1 MAATLREYIS
11 VKPPSGNSAQV
22 KAMRPL
28 LVSQNRLGG
37 AVTYFGQQIKDLS
50 EIMSVHADVSSALV
64 TEEKTLLDEEH
75 EHRKELIKPLTPISP
90 LVDQGR
96 KNDKAAE
103 DAQEDDD
110 EDEDSKDVGEQIA
123 EKEEKKL
130 TWWQRLL
137 KGFAPIVNFIS
148 NAFTAFV
155 AYKAFDWLSDP
166 NNQKNAKT
174 VLKGL
179 GAIVGAAAKIAGFGV
194 FQVMEGVTKVFGTNP
209 DSKGIGKVFDKLFG
223 VLQIFGGLGSLWAAS
238 RLLMPWKLVGDYKK
252 MKKLGDTLGKIKKF
266 FQRKP
271 NVPKVT
277 QGKGGK
283 VKGKPK
289 AKITGSKVGIVDR
302 AKQFGKKKLSQVKNL
317 KNNVVTKVKGIP
329 KTISKIKGNV
339 TNMGKNI
346 GNFGKNVFAKGK
358 NFLGKAKSFGMD
370 AIAKGKNIYKGA
382 SEWASKNVG
391 RMKNLAKKA
400 GQGVFDWGKKQGAKI
415 AKLKD
420 MVKNPQQMFKPV
432 MERIKSTIKPII
444 EKNPNIKKVLNLKN
458 AKTGLKNAKNFA
470 LKNVKIAMKSKE
482 MANLA
487 KFLKEAK
494 GRVKIGGID
503 KVVAAVLGLIDY
515 GMGESP
521 INAIVSATS
530 GLLGYAAGTAIGAPF
545 GGFPG
550 IITGAAGGM
559 AGEWV
564 GSQLLRGMGKMPVF
578 KKYTEIEDPLA
589 NALGLSPR
597 PILRDP
603 DVEKKK
609 KKREA
614 FLANPHVQEMMARK
628 DKKFDDPLGLDKKSI
643 YLTHL
648 KPEAPGPYSTNE
660 LKIMAAN
667 GDEAAIEY
675 INMKNKIADST
686 PGHVEYTKTSTL
698 TNNKGEKIVSTESYD
713 SREMAA
719 GGLVTPNQDTSKK
732 IKGKPTVWNN
742 LYTEM
747 VNNIKNKESTKVQP
761 MTSMVKPMVDPKVT
775 PKQLATSPTSAINN
789 KVSTLTNSSEEK
801 VQRSKEST
809 TNTRIM
815 VMRQQIIRSVQAPPP
830 KVINASKSP
839 SPLIT

>member
-1 MAATLREYIS
+1 
-11 VKPPSGNSAQV
+11 
-22 KAMRPL
+22 
-28 LVSQNRLGG
+28 
-37 AVTYFGQQIKDLS
+37 
-50 EIMSVHADVSSALV
+50 MSVHADVSSALV

-103 DAQEDDD
+103 DAQEDDE
-110 EDEDSKDVGEQIA
+110 EDEDSKDVGEKIA

-166 NNQKNAKT
+166 NNQKNAQT

-238 RLLMPWKLVGDYKK
+238 RLLMPWKLIGDYKK

-271 NVPKVT
+271 KVPKVT
-277 QGKGGK
+277 TGKGGK

-370 AIAKGKNIYKGA
+370 AIEKGKNIYKGA

-400 GQGVFDWGKKQGAKI
+400 GKGVFDFGKNLGSKI
-415 AKLKD
+415 KGLKD

-432 MERIKSTIKPII
+432 MERIKGAIKPII
-444 EKNPNIKKVLNLKN
+444 EKNPNIKKVLSLKN
-458 AKTGLKNAKNFA
+458 AKTGLKNAKDFA
-470 LKNVKIAMKSKE
+470 IKNVKVAMKSKE
-482 MANLA
+482 MANLS

-503 KVVAAVLGLIDY
+503 KVIAAVMGLIDY

-530 GLLGYAAGTAIGAPF
+530 GLLGYAAGFAIGSPF

-550 IITGAAGGM
+550 FVTGAAGGM
-559 AGEWV
+559 AGEFI
-564 GSQLLRGMGKMPVF
+564 GGQLLRGLAKFPVF

-603 DVEKKK
+603 DVERKKENDEK
-609 KKREA
+609 INKLLEENDPEFVLPSDEKTISLLD
-614 FLANPHVQEMMARK
+614 FGGV
-628 DKKFDDPLGLDKKSI
+628 DDQK
-643 YLTHL
+643 
-648 KPEAPGPYSTNE
+648 YSLNQLYVME
-660 LKIMAAN
+660 NN
-667 GDEAAIEY
+667 GDEAAIKYLEARR
-675 INMKNKIADST
+675 NMHKVMNERMGSKDKGHYKVKIS
-686 PGHVEYTKTSTL
+686 KTYKDKDGKVIHKETQSEGYS
-698 TNNKGEKIVSTESYD
+698 K
-713 SREMAA
+713 
-719 GGLVTPNQDTSKK
+719 GGLVSPNQDTSKK

-747 VNNIKNKESTKVQP
+747 TNNIKNKQSTKTQP
-761 MTSMVKPMVDPKVT
+761 MTSMVKPMVDPKVK

-801 VQRSKEST
+801 VQRSKQST
-809 TNTRIM
+809 TTTRLM
-815 VMRQQIIRSVQAPPP
+815 VMRQHIIRSVQAPAP
-830 KVINASKSP
+830 KVIDVTKSP

>member
-103 DAQEDDD
+103 DAQEDDE
-110 EDEDSKDVGEQIA
+110 EDEDSKDVGEKIA

-166 NNQKNAKT
+166 NNQKNAQT

-238 RLLMPWKLVGDYKK
+238 RLLMPWKLIGDYKK

-271 NVPKVT
+271 KVPKVT
-277 QGKGGK
+277 TGKGGK

-370 AIAKGKNIYKGA
+370 AIEKGKNIYKGA

-400 GQGVFDWGKKQGAKI
+400 GKGVFDFGKNLGSKI
-415 AKLKD
+415 KGLKD

-432 MERIKSTIKPII
+432 MERIKGAIKPII
-444 EKNPNIKKVLNLKN
+444 EKNPNIKKVLSLKN

-470 LKNVKIAMKSKE
+470 LKNVKLAMKSKE
-482 MANLA
+482 MANLS

-503 KVVAAVLGLIDY
+503 KVIAAVMGLIDY

-530 GLLGYAAGTAIGAPF
+530 GLLGYAAGFAIGSPF

-550 IITGAAGGM
+550 FITGAAGGM
-559 AGEWV
+559 AGEFI
-564 GSQLLRGMGKMPVF
+564 GSQLLRGLGKMPGF
-578 KKYTEIEDPLA
+578 KKLTEIEDPLA
-589 NALGLSPR
+589 NALGLTPR

-603 DVEKKK
+603 EVEKRKEN
-609 KKREA
+609 REEYERYKEESG
-614 FLANPHVQEMMARK
+614 FNDRVNDIKTNP
-628 DKKFDDPLGLDKKSI
+628 LDKKVYS
-643 YLTHL
+643 LGGDDTEKLSLREVNTLAEGGDERAKKLLVAL
-648 KPEAPGPYSTNE
+648 KNMSDSQGPGSVTWSKKTTMTNE
-660 LKIMAAN
+660 
-667 GDEAAIEY
+667 
-675 INMKNKIADST
+675 
-686 PGHVEYTKTSTL
+686 
-698 TNNKGEKIVSTESYD
+698 KGETITSSDSYD
-713 SREMAA
+713 SRAE
-719 GGLVTPNQDTSKK
+719 GGLVSPEQDTSSQ

-747 VNNIKNKESTKVQP
+747 TNNIKNKEEKAQP
-761 MTSMVKPMVDPKVT
+761 MTSMVQPIIDPRVT
-775 PKQLATSPTSAINN
+775 PKQLTTSPSSSINN
-789 KVSTLTNSSEEK
+789 KVSTLTDTSKAK
-801 VQRSKEST
+801 VQRSKQST
-809 TNTRIM
+809 TNTRLM
-815 VMRQQIIRSVQAPPP
+815 VMRQQIIRSVPTPTP
-830 KVINASKSP
+830 EVIDLTKSP
-839 SPLIT
+839 SPLLT

>member
-103 DAQEDDD
+103 DAQEDDE
-110 EDEDSKDVGEQIA
+110 EDEDSKDVGEKIA

-166 NNQKNAKT
+166 NNQKNAQT

-238 RLLMPWKLVGDYKK
+238 RLLMPWKLIGDYKK

-277 QGKGGK
+277 TGKGGK

-370 AIAKGKNIYKGA
+370 AIEKGKNIYKGA

-400 GQGVFDWGKKQGAKI
+400 GKGVFDFGKNLGSKI
-415 AKLKD
+415 KGLKD

-432 MERIKSTIKPII
+432 MERIKGAIKPII
-444 EKNPNIKKVLNLKN
+444 EKNPNIKKVLSLKN

-470 LKNVKIAMKSKE
+470 LKNVKLAMKSKE
-482 MANLA
+482 MANLS

-503 KVVAAVLGLIDY
+503 KVIAAVMGLIDY

-530 GLLGYAAGTAIGAPF
+530 GLLGYAAGFAIGSPF

-550 IITGAAGGM
+550 FVTGAAGGM
-559 AGEWV
+559 AGEFI
-564 GSQLLRGMGKMPVF
+564 GGQLLRGLAKFPVF

-603 DVEKKK
+603 DVERKKENDEK
-609 KKREA
+609 INKLLEENDPEFVLPSDEKTISLLD
-614 FLANPHVQEMMARK
+614 FGGV
-628 DKKFDDPLGLDKKSI
+628 DDQK
-643 YLTHL
+643 
-648 KPEAPGPYSTNE
+648 YSLNQLYVME
-660 LKIMAAN
+660 NN
-667 GDEAAIEY
+667 GDEAAIKYLEARR
-675 INMKNKIADST
+675 NMHKVMNERMGSKDKGHYKVKIS
-686 PGHVEYTKTSTL
+686 KTYKDKDGKVIHKETQSEGYS
-698 TNNKGEKIVSTESYD
+698 K
-713 SREMAA
+713 
-719 GGLVTPNQDTSKK
+719 GGLVSPNQDTSKK

-747 VNNIKNKESTKVQP
+747 TNNIKNKQSTKTQP
-761 MTSMVKPMVDPKVT
+761 MTSMVKPMVDPKVK

-801 VQRSKEST
+801 VQRSKQST
-809 TNTRIM
+809 TTTRLM
-815 VMRQQIIRSVQAPPP
+815 VMRQHIIRSVQAPAP
-830 KVINASKSP
+830 KVIDVTKSP

>member
-103 DAQEDDD
+103 DAQEDDE
-110 EDEDSKDVGEQIA
+110 EDEDSKDVGEKIA

-166 NNQKNAKT
+166 NNQKNAQT

-238 RLLMPWKLVGDYKK
+238 RLLMPWKLIGDYKK

-271 NVPKVT
+271 KVPKVT
-277 QGKGGK
+277 TGKGGK

-370 AIAKGKNIYKGA
+370 AIEKGKNIYKGA

-400 GQGVFDWGKKQGAKI
+400 GKGVFDFGKNLGSKI
-415 AKLKD
+415 KGLKD

-432 MERIKSTIKPII
+432 MERIKGAIKPII
-444 EKNPNIKKVLNLKN
+444 EKNPNIKKVLSLKN

-470 LKNVKIAMKSKE
+470 LKNVKLAMKSKE
-482 MANLA
+482 MANLS

-503 KVVAAVLGLIDY
+503 KVIAAVMGLIDY

-530 GLLGYAAGTAIGAPF
+530 GLLGYAAGFAIGSPF

-550 IITGAAGGM
+550 FVTGAAGGM
-559 AGEWV
+559 AGEFI
-564 GSQLLRGMGKMPVF
+564 GGQLLRGLAKFPVF

-603 DVEKKK
+603 DVERKKENDEK
-609 KKREA
+609 INKLLEENDPEFVLPSDEKTISLLD
-614 FLANPHVQEMMARK
+614 FGGV
-628 DKKFDDPLGLDKKSI
+628 DDQK
-643 YLTHL
+643 
-648 KPEAPGPYSTNE
+648 YSLNQLYVME
-660 LKIMAAN
+660 NN
-667 GDEAAIEY
+667 GDEAAIKYLEARR
-675 INMKNKIADST
+675 NMHKVMNERMGSKDKGHYKVKIS
-686 PGHVEYTKTSTL
+686 KTYKDKDGKVIHKETQSEGYS
-698 TNNKGEKIVSTESYD
+698 K
-713 SREMAA
+713 
-719 GGLVTPNQDTSKK
+719 GGLVSPNQDTSKK

-747 VNNIKNKESTKVQP
+747 TNNIKNKQSTKTQP
-761 MTSMVKPMVDPKVT
+761 MTSMVKPMVDPKVK

-801 VQRSKEST
+801 VQRSKQST
-809 TNTRIM
+809 TTTRLM
-815 VMRQQIIRSVQAPPP
+815 VMRQHIIRSVQAPAP
-830 KVINASKSP
+830 KVIDVTKSP
-839 SPLIT
+839 SPLLT

>member
-11 VKPPSGNSAQV
+11 VKPPSGNSPQV

-37 AVTYFGQQIKDLS
+37 AVTYFGKQIKDLS
-50 EIMSVHADVSSALV
+50 EIMSVHADISSALV
-64 TEEKTLLDEEH
+64 TEEDTLLEDEH
-75 EHRKELIKPLTPISP
+75 EHRKNLIKPLTPISP
-90 LVDQGR
+90 LVEQGR
-96 KNDKAAE
+96 KNDEEAE
-103 DAQEDDD
+103 DAHEDDEEDDD
-110 EDEDSKDVGEQIA
+110 AEDVGEKIA

-130 TWWQRLL
+130 TRWQRLL

-166 NNQKNAKT
+166 NNQKNAKI

-179 GAIVGAAAKIAGFGV
+179 GAIVGAAAKIASFGV

-252 MKKLGDTLGKIKKF
+252 MKKLGDTLNKIKKF

-271 NVPKVT
+271 KVPKVT
-277 QGKGGK
+277 TGKGGK

-317 KNNVVTKVKGIP
+317 KNTVVSKVKGIP
-329 KTISKIKGNV
+329 KTISKITGNMK
-339 TNMGKNI
+339 NMGKNI
-346 GNFGKNVFAKGK
+346 GNFGKNVFTRGRDLIGKGK
-358 NFLGKAKSFGMD
+358 NFVKSAVD
-370 AIAKGKNIYKGA
+370 KGKDIYKGA
-382 SEWASKNVG
+382 TEWAAKNAK
-391 RMKNLAKKA
+391 RAKNLATKVK
-400 GQGVFDWGKKQGAKI
+400 GGVFDWGKKIGAKMNQ
-415 AKLKD
+415 LKE
-420 MVKNPQQMFKPV
+420 MVKNPKAMFKPV

-470 LKNVKIAMKSKE
+470 LKNVKLAMKSKE

-521 INAIVSATS
+521 INALVSATS

-559 AGEWV
+559 AGEFI
-564 GSQLLRGMGKMPVF
+564 GGQLLRGLAKFPVF

-589 NALGLSPR
+589 NALGLKPR

-603 DVEKKK
+603 DVERE
-609 KKREA
+609 KKRKEDYEN
-614 FLANPHVQEMMARK
+614 NPHVQEMRAREAEK
-628 DKKFDDPLGLDKKSI
+628 EVSIRDQKVISLPSDPDKL
-643 YLTHL
+643 
-648 KPEAPGPYSTNE
+648 YSFRE
-660 LKIMAAN
+660 IEIMAAN
-667 GDEAAIEY
+667 GNEEAIQFAKDQ
-675 INMKNKIADST
+675 NKNADAT
-686 PGHVEYTKTSTL
+686 PGYVTESRKTTLINPDGSTITSTQ
-698 TNNKGEKIVSTESYD
+698 SYD
-713 SREMAA
+713 SRGLAA

-761 MTSMVKPMVDPKVT
+761 MTSMVKPMEDPKVT
-775 PKQLATSPTSAINN
+775 PKQVQSSPTSAINN
-789 KVSTLTNSSEEK
+789 KVDTLTGSSEAK
-801 VQRSKEST
+801 VQRSKQST
-809 TNTRIM
+809 TTTRIM
-815 VMRQQIIRSVQAPPP
+815 VMRQNITRSVQAPAP
-830 KVINASKSP
+830 KVIDITKSP
-839 SPLIT
+839 SPLLT

>member
-1 MAATLREYIS
+1 
-11 VKPPSGNSAQV
+11 
-22 KAMRPL
+22 
-28 LVSQNRLGG
+28 
-37 AVTYFGQQIKDLS
+37 
-50 EIMSVHADVSSALV
+50 MSVHADVSSALV
-64 TEEKTLLDEEH
+64 TEEKTLLDDEH

-103 DAQEDDD
+103 DAQEDDE
-110 EDEDSKDVGEQIA
+110 EDEDSKDVGEKIA

-166 NNQKNAKT
+166 NNQKNAQT

-238 RLLMPWKLVGDYKK
+238 RILMPWKLVGDYKK

-346 GNFGKNVFAKGK
+346 GNFGKNVFTKGK

>member
-1 MAATLREYIS
+1 
-11 VKPPSGNSAQV
+11 
-22 KAMRPL
+22 
-28 LVSQNRLGG
+28 
-37 AVTYFGQQIKDLS
+37 
-50 EIMSVHADVSSALV
+50 MSVHADISSALV
-64 TEEKTLLDEEH
+64 TEEDTLLEDEH
-75 EHRKELIKPLTPISP
+75 EHRKNLIKPLTPISP
-90 LVDQGR
+90 LVEQGR
-96 KNDKAAE
+96 KQDEKAE
-103 DAQEDDD
+103 DAQEDDE
-110 EDEDSKDVGEQIA
+110 EDDDAEDVGEKIA

-166 NNQKNAKT
+166 NNQKNAKI

-179 GAIVGAAAKIAGFGV
+179 GAIVGAAAKIASFGV

-252 MKKLGDTLGKIKKF
+252 MKKLGDTLNKIKKF

-271 NVPKVT
+271 KVPKVT
-277 QGKGGK
+277 TGKGGK

-317 KNNVVTKVKGIP
+317 KNTVVSKVKGIP
-329 KTISKIKGNV
+329 KTISKITGNMK
-339 TNMGKNI
+339 NMGKSI
-346 GNFGKNVFAKGK
+346 GNFGKNVFTRGRDLIGKGK
-358 NFLGKAKSFGMD
+358 NFVKSAVD
-370 AIAKGKNIYKGA
+370 KGKDIYKGA
-382 SEWASKNVG
+382 TEWAAKNAK
-391 RMKNLAKKA
+391 RAKNLATKVK
-400 GQGVFDWGKKQGAKI
+400 GGVFDWGKKIGAKMNQ
-415 AKLKD
+415 LKE
-420 MVKNPQQMFKPV
+420 MVKNPKAMFKPV

-470 LKNVKIAMKSKE
+470 LKNVKLAMKSKE

-521 INAIVSATS
+521 INALVSATS

-559 AGEWV
+559 AGEFI
-564 GSQLLRGMGKMPVF
+564 GGQLLRGLAKFPVF

-589 NALGLSPR
+589 NALGLKPR

-603 DVEKKK
+603 DVERE
-609 KKREA
+609 KKRKEDYEN
-614 FLANPHVQEMMARK
+614 NPYVQDKRAREESMEV
-628 DKKFDDPLGLDKKSI
+628 SI
-643 YLTHL
+643 RDQKVVSL
-648 KPEAPGPYSTNE
+648 PNDEGGPYSFNE
-660 LKIMAAN
+660 IEIMAAN
-667 GDEAAIEY
+667 GHEGAIAFV
-675 INMKNKIADST
+675 KAQNKQADAT
-686 PGHVEYTKTSTL
+686 PGYVTESRKTTLINPDGSTI
-698 TNNKGEKIVSTESYD
+698 TTTQSYD

-761 MTSMVKPMVDPKVT
+761 MTSMVKPMEDPKVT
-775 PKQLATSPTSAINN
+775 PKQVQSSPTSAINN
-789 KVSTLTNSSEEK
+789 KVDTLTGSSEAK
-801 VQRSKEST
+801 VQRSKQST
-809 TNTRIM
+809 TTTRIM
-815 VMRQQIIRSVQAPPP
+815 VMRQNITRSVQAPAP
-830 KVINASKSP
+830 KVIDVTKSP
-839 SPLIT
+839 SPLLT

>member
-50 EIMSVHADVSSALV
+50 EIMSVHADISSALV
-64 TEEKTLLDEEH
+64 TEEDTLLEDEH
-75 EHRKELIKPLTPISP
+75 EHRKNLIKPLTPISP
-90 LVDQGR
+90 LVEQGR
-96 KNDKAAE
+96 KNDAEAE
-103 DAQEDDD
+103 DAQEDDE
-110 EDEDSKDVGEQIA
+110 EDDDAEDVGEKIA

-166 NNQKNAKT
+166 NNQKNAKI

-179 GAIVGAAAKIAGFGV
+179 GAIVGAAAKIASFGV

-252 MKKLGDTLGKIKKF
+252 MKKLGDTLNKIKKF

-271 NVPKVT
+271 KVPKVT
-277 QGKGGK
+277 TGKGGK

-317 KNNVVTKVKGIP
+317 KNTVVSKVKGIP
-329 KTISKIKGNV
+329 KTISKITGNMK
-339 TNMGKNI
+339 NMGKNI
-346 GNFGKNVFAKGK
+346 GNFGKNVFTRGRDLIGKGK
-358 NFLGKAKSFGMD
+358 NFVKSAVD
-370 AIAKGKNIYKGA
+370 KGKDIYKGA
-382 SEWASKNVG
+382 TEWAAKNAK
-391 RMKNLAKKA
+391 RAKNLATKVK
-400 GQGVFDWGKKQGAKI
+400 GGVFDWGKKIGSKMNQ
-415 AKLKD
+415 LKE
-420 MVKNPQQMFKPV
+420 MVKNPKAMFKPV

-470 LKNVKIAMKSKE
+470 LKNVKLAMKSKE

-521 INAIVSATS
+521 INALVSATS

-559 AGEWV
+559 AGEFI
-564 GSQLLRGMGKMPVF
+564 GGQLLRGLAKFPVF

-589 NALGLSPR
+589 NALGLKPR

-603 DVEKKK
+603 DVERD
-609 KKREA
+609 KKRKEA
-614 FLANPHVQEMMARK
+614 YENNPKVKEKRERDEKRK
-628 DKKFDDPLGLDKKSI
+628 ESFRDQKVISLPNDEG
-643 YLTHL
+643 
-648 KPEAPGPYSTNE
+648 GPYSFNE
-660 LKIMAAN
+660 IEIMAAN
-667 GDEAAIEY
+667 GHAGAIAFA
-675 INMKNKIADST
+675 KAQNKQADAT
-686 PGHVEYTKTSTL
+686 PGYVTESRKTTLINPDGSTI
-698 TNNKGEKIVSTESYD
+698 TTTQSYD

-747 VNNIKNKESTKVQP
+747 TNNIKNKESTKVQP
-761 MTSMVKPMVDPKVT
+761 MTSMVKPKVDPKVT
-775 PKQLATSPTSAINN
+775 PKQVQSSPTSAINN
-789 KVSTLTNSSEEK
+789 KVNTLTSSSEEK
-801 VQRSKEST
+801 VQRSKQST
-809 TNTRIM
+809 KQQMIM

-830 KVINASKSP
+830 KVISGSKSP
-839 SPLIT
+839 SPLLT

>member
-11 VKPPSGNSAQV
+11 VKPPSGNSPQV

-37 AVTYFGQQIKDLS
+37 AVTYFGKQIKDLS
-50 EIMSVHADVSSALV
+50 EIMSVHADISSALV
-64 TEEKTLLDEEH
+64 TEEDTLLEDEH
-75 EHRKELIKPLTPISP
+75 EHRKNLIKPLTPISP
-90 LVDQGR
+90 LVEQGR
-96 KNDKAAE
+96 KNDEEAE
-103 DAQEDDD
+103 DAQEDDE
-110 EDEDSKDVGEQIA
+110 EDDDAEDVGEKIA

-166 NNQKNAKT
+166 NNQKNAKI

-179 GAIVGAAAKIAGFGV
+179 GAIVGAAAKIASFGV

-252 MKKLGDTLGKIKKF
+252 MKKLGDTLNKIKKF

-271 NVPKVT
+271 KVPKVT
-277 QGKGGK
+277 TGKGGK

-317 KNNVVTKVKGIP
+317 KNTVVSKVKGIP
-329 KTISKIKGNV
+329 KTISKITGNMK
-339 TNMGKNI
+339 NMGKNI
-346 GNFGKNVFAKGK
+346 GNFGKNVFTRGRDLIGKGK
-358 NFLGKAKSFGMD
+358 NFVKSAVD
-370 AIAKGKNIYKGA
+370 KGKDIYKGA
-382 SEWASKNVG
+382 TEWAAKNAK
-391 RMKNLAKKA
+391 RAKNLATKVK
-400 GQGVFDWGKKQGAKI
+400 GGVFDWGKKIGSKMNQ
-415 AKLKD
+415 LKE
-420 MVKNPQQMFKPV
+420 MVKNPKAMFKPV

-470 LKNVKIAMKSKE
+470 LKNVKLAMKSKE

-521 INAIVSATS
+521 INALVSATS

-559 AGEWV
+559 AGEFI
-564 GSQLLRGMGKMPVF
+564 GGQLLRGLAKFPVF

-589 NALGLSPR
+589 NALGLKPR

-603 DVEKKK
+603 DVERE
-609 KKREA
+609 KKRKEDYEN
-614 FLANPHVQEMMARK
+614 NPHVQEMRAREAEK
-628 DKKFDDPLGLDKKSI
+628 EVSIRDQKVISLPSDPDKL
-643 YLTHL
+643 
-648 KPEAPGPYSTNE
+648 YSFRE
-660 LKIMAAN
+660 IEIMAAN
-667 GDEAAIEY
+667 GNEEAIQFAKDQ
-675 INMKNKIADST
+675 NKNADAT
-686 PGHVEYTKTSTL
+686 PGYVTESRKTTLINPDGSTITSTQ
-698 TNNKGEKIVSTESYD
+698 SYD
-713 SREMAA
+713 SRGLAA

-747 VNNIKNKESTKVQP
+747 TNNIKNKESTKVQP
-761 MTSMVKPMVDPKVT
+761 MTSMVKPKVDPKVT
-775 PKQLATSPTSAINN
+775 PKQVQSSPTSAINN
-789 KVSTLTNSSEEK
+789 KVDTLTGSSEAK
-801 VQRSKEST
+801 VQRSKQST
-809 TNTRIM
+809 TTTRIM
-815 VMRQQIIRSVQAPPP
+815 VMRQNITRSVQAPAP
-830 KVINASKSP
+830 KVIDITKSP
-839 SPLIT
+839 SPLLT

>member
-1 MAATLREYIS
+1 
-11 VKPPSGNSAQV
+11 
-22 KAMRPL
+22 
-28 LVSQNRLGG
+28 
-37 AVTYFGQQIKDLS
+37 
-50 EIMSVHADVSSALV
+50 MSVHADISSALV
-64 TEEKTLLDEEH
+64 TEEDTLLEDEH
-75 EHRKELIKPLTPISP
+75 EHRKNLIKPLTPISP
-90 LVDQGR
+90 LVEQGR
-96 KNDKAAE
+96 KNDEEAE
-103 DAQEDDD
+103 DAQEDDE
-110 EDEDSKDVGEQIA
+110 EDDDAEDVGEKIA

-166 NNQKNAKT
+166 NNQKNAKI

-179 GAIVGAAAKIAGFGV
+179 GAIVGAAAKIASFGV

-252 MKKLGDTLGKIKKF
+252 MKKLGDTLNKIKKF

-271 NVPKVT
+271 KVPKVT
-277 QGKGGK
+277 TGKGGK

-317 KNNVVTKVKGIP
+317 KNTVVSKVKGIP
-329 KTISKIKGNV
+329 KTISKITGNMK
-339 TNMGKNI
+339 NMGKNI
-346 GNFGKNVFAKGK
+346 GNFGKNVFTRGRDLIGKGK
-358 NFLGKAKSFGMD
+358 NFVKSAVD
-370 AIAKGKNIYKGA
+370 KGKDIYKGA
-382 SEWASKNVG
+382 TEWAAKNAK
-391 RMKNLAKKA
+391 RAKNLATKVK
-400 GQGVFDWGKKQGAKI
+400 GGVFDWGKKIGSKMNQ
-415 AKLKD
+415 LKE
-420 MVKNPQQMFKPV
+420 MVKNPKAMFKPV

-470 LKNVKIAMKSKE
+470 LKNVKLAMKSKE

-521 INAIVSATS
+521 INALVSATS

-559 AGEWV
+559 AGEFI
-564 GSQLLRGMGKMPVF
+564 GGQLLRGLAKFPVF

-589 NALGLSPR
+589 NALGLKPR

-603 DVEKKK
+603 DVERE
-609 KKREA
+609 KKRKEDYEN
-614 FLANPHVQEMMARK
+614 NPHVQEMRAREAEK
-628 DKKFDDPLGLDKKSI
+628 EVSIRDQKVISLPSDPDKL
-643 YLTHL
+643 
-648 KPEAPGPYSTNE
+648 YSFRE
-660 LKIMAAN
+660 IEIMAAN
-667 GDEAAIEY
+667 GNEEAIQFAKDQ
-675 INMKNKIADST
+675 NKNADAT
-686 PGHVEYTKTSTL
+686 PGYVTESRKTTLINPDGSTITSTQ
-698 TNNKGEKIVSTESYD
+698 SYD
-713 SREMAA
+713 SRGLAA

-761 MTSMVKPMVDPKVT
+761 MTSMVKPKVDPKVT
-775 PKQLATSPTSAINN
+775 PKQVQSSPTSAINN
-789 KVSTLTNSSEEK
+789 KVDTLTGSSEAK
-801 VQRSKEST
+801 VQRSKQST
-809 TNTRIM
+809 TTTRIM
-815 VMRQQIIRSVQAPPP
+815 VMRQNITRSVQAPAP
-830 KVINASKSP
+830 KVIDVTKSP
-839 SPLIT
+839 SPLLT

>member
-37 AVTYFGQQIKDLS
+37 AVTYFGKQIKDLS
-50 EIMSVHADVSSALV
+50 EIMSVHADISSALV
-64 TEEKTLLDEEH
+64 TEEDTLLEDEH
-75 EHRKELIKPLTPISP
+75 EHRKNLIKPLTPISP
-90 LVDQGR
+90 LVEQGR
-96 KNDKAAE
+96 KNDEEAE
-103 DAQEDDD
+103 DAQEDDE
-110 EDEDSKDVGEQIA
+110 EDDDAEDVGEKIA

-166 NNQKNAKT
+166 NNQKNAKI

-179 GAIVGAAAKIAGFGV
+179 GAIVGAAAKIASFGV

-252 MKKLGDTLGKIKKF
+252 MKKLGDTLNKIKKF

-271 NVPKVT
+271 KVPKVT
-277 QGKGGK
+277 TGKGGK

-317 KNNVVTKVKGIP
+317 KNTVVSKVKGIP
-329 KTISKIKGNV
+329 KTISKITGNMK
-339 TNMGKNI
+339 NMGKNI
-346 GNFGKNVFAKGK
+346 GNFGKNVFTRGRDLIGKGK
-358 NFLGKAKSFGMD
+358 NFVKSAVD
-370 AIAKGKNIYKGA
+370 KGKDIYKGA
-382 SEWASKNVG
+382 TEWAAKNAK
-391 RMKNLAKKA
+391 RAKNLATKVK
-400 GQGVFDWGKKQGAKI
+400 GGVFDWGKKIGAKMNQ
-415 AKLKD
+415 LKE
-420 MVKNPQQMFKPV
+420 MVKNPKAMFKPV

-470 LKNVKIAMKSKE
+470 LKNVKLAMKSKE

-521 INAIVSATS
+521 INALVSATS

-559 AGEWV
+559 AGEFI
-564 GSQLLRGMGKMPVF
+564 GGQLLRGLAKFPVF

-589 NALGLSPR
+589 NALGLKPR

-603 DVEKKK
+603 DVERE
-609 KKREA
+609 KKRKED
-614 FLANPHVQEMMARK
+614 FENNPHVQEMRAREAEK
-628 DKKFDDPLGLDKKSI
+628 EVSIRDQKVISLPSDPDKL
-643 YLTHL
+643 
-648 KPEAPGPYSTNE
+648 YSFRE
-660 LKIMAAN
+660 IEIMAAN
-667 GDEAAIEY
+667 GNEEAIQFAKDQ
-675 INMKNKIADST
+675 NKNADAT
-686 PGHVEYTKTSTL
+686 PGYVTESRKTTLINPDGSTITSTQ
-698 TNNKGEKIVSTESYD
+698 SYD
-713 SREMAA
+713 SRGLAA
-719 GGLVTPNQDTSKK
+719 GGLVTPNQDTSQK

-747 VNNIKNKESTKVQP
+747 TNNIKNKESTKVQP
-761 MTSMVKPMVDPKVT
+761 MTSMVKPKVDPKVT
-775 PKQLATSPTSAINN
+775 PKQVQSSPTSAINN
-789 KVSTLTNSSEEK
+789 KVDTLTGSSEAK
-801 VQRSKEST
+801 VQRSKQST
-809 TNTRIM
+809 TTTRIM
-815 VMRQQIIRSVQAPPP
+815 VMRQNITRSVQAPAP
-830 KVINASKSP
+830 KVIDVTKSP
-839 SPLIT
+839 SPLLT

>member
-103 DAQEDDD
+103 DAQEDDE
-110 EDEDSKDVGEQIA
+110 EDEDSKDVGEKIA

-166 NNQKNAKT
+166 NNQKNAQT

-238 RLLMPWKLVGDYKK
+238 RLLMPWKLIGDYKK

-271 NVPKVT
+271 KVPKVT
-277 QGKGGK
+277 TGKGGK

-370 AIAKGKNIYKGA
+370 AIEKGKNIYKGA

-400 GQGVFDWGKKQGAKI
+400 GKGVFDFGKNLGSKI
-415 AKLKD
+415 KGLKD
-420 MVKNPQQMFKPV
+420 MVKNPQHMFKPV
-432 MERIKSTIKPII
+432 MERIKGAIKPII
-444 EKNPNIKKVLNLKN
+444 EKNPNIKKVLSLKN
-458 AKTGLKNAKNFA
+458 AKTGLKNAKDFA
-470 LKNVKIAMKSKE
+470 IKNVKVAMKSKE
-482 MANLA
+482 MANLS

-503 KVVAAVLGLIDY
+503 KVIAAVMGLIDY

-530 GLLGYAAGTAIGAPF
+530 GLLGYAAGFAIGSPF

-550 IITGAAGGM
+550 FVTGAAGGM
-559 AGEWV
+559 AGEFI
-564 GSQLLRGMGKMPVF
+564 GGQLLRGLAKFPVF

-603 DVEKKK
+603 DVERKKENDEK
-609 KKREA
+609 INKLLEENDPEFVLPSDEKTISLLD
-614 FLANPHVQEMMARK
+614 FGGV
-628 DKKFDDPLGLDKKSI
+628 DDQK
-643 YLTHL
+643 
-648 KPEAPGPYSTNE
+648 YSLNQLYVME
-660 LKIMAAN
+660 NN
-667 GDEAAIEY
+667 GDEAAIKYLEARR
-675 INMKNKIADST
+675 NMHKVMNERMGSKDKGHYKVKIS
-686 PGHVEYTKTSTL
+686 KTYKDKDGKVIHKETQSEGYS
-698 TNNKGEKIVSTESYD
+698 K
-713 SREMAA
+713 
-719 GGLVTPNQDTSKK
+719 GGLVSPNQDTSKK

-747 VNNIKNKESTKVQP
+747 TNNIKNKQSTKTQP
-761 MTSMVKPMVDPKVT
+761 MTSMVKPMVDPKVK

-801 VQRSKEST
+801 VQRSKQST
-809 TNTRIM
+809 TTTRLM
-815 VMRQQIIRSVQAPPP
+815 VMRQHIIRSVQAPAP
-830 KVINASKSP
+830 KVIDVTKSP

>member
-1 MAATLREYIS
+1 
-11 VKPPSGNSAQV
+11 
-22 KAMRPL
+22 
-28 LVSQNRLGG
+28 
-37 AVTYFGQQIKDLS
+37 
-50 EIMSVHADVSSALV
+50 MSVHADISSALV
-64 TEEKTLLDEEH
+64 TEEDTLLEDEH
-75 EHRKELIKPLTPISP
+75 EHRKNLIKPLTPISP
-90 LVDQGR
+90 LVEQGR
-96 KNDKAAE
+96 KNDEEAE
-103 DAQEDDD
+103 DAQEDDE
-110 EDEDSKDVGEQIA
+110 EDDDAEDVGEKIA

-166 NNQKNAKT
+166 NNQKNAKI

-179 GAIVGAAAKIAGFGV
+179 GAIVGAAAKIASFGV

-252 MKKLGDTLGKIKKF
+252 MKKLGDTLNKIKKF

-271 NVPKVT
+271 KVPKVT
-277 QGKGGK
+277 TGKGGK

-317 KNNVVTKVKGIP
+317 KNTVVSKVKGIP
-329 KTISKIKGNV
+329 KTISKITGNMK
-339 TNMGKNI
+339 NMGKNI
-346 GNFGKNVFAKGK
+346 GNFGKNVFTRGRDLIGKGK
-358 NFLGKAKSFGMD
+358 NFVKSAVD
-370 AIAKGKNIYKGA
+370 KGKDIYKGA
-382 SEWASKNVG
+382 TEWAAKNAK
-391 RMKNLAKKA
+391 RAKNLATKVK
-400 GQGVFDWGKKQGAKI
+400 GGVFDWGKKIGSKMNQ
-415 AKLKD
+415 LKE
-420 MVKNPQQMFKPV
+420 MVKNPKAMFKPV

-470 LKNVKIAMKSKE
+470 LKNVKLAMKSKE

-521 INAIVSATS
+521 INALVSATS

-559 AGEWV
+559 AGEFI
-564 GSQLLRGMGKMPVF
+564 GGQLLRGLAKFPVF

-589 NALGLSPR
+589 NALGLKPR

-603 DVEKKK
+603 DVERE
-609 KKREA
+609 KKRKEDYEN
-614 FLANPHVQEMMARK
+614 NPHVQEMRAREAEK
-628 DKKFDDPLGLDKKSI
+628 EVSIRDQKVISLPSDPDKL
-643 YLTHL
+643 
-648 KPEAPGPYSTNE
+648 YSFRE
-660 LKIMAAN
+660 IEIMAAN
-667 GDEAAIEY
+667 GNEEAIQFAKDQ
-675 INMKNKIADST
+675 NKNADAT
-686 PGHVEYTKTSTL
+686 PGYVTESRKTTLINPDGSTITSTQ
-698 TNNKGEKIVSTESYD
+698 SYD
-713 SREMAA
+713 SRGLAA

-761 MTSMVKPMVDPKVT
+761 MTSMVKPKVDPKVT
-775 PKQLATSPTSAINN
+775 PKQVQSSPTSAINN
-789 KVSTLTNSSEEK
+789 KVDTLTGSSEAK
-801 VQRSKEST
+801 VQRSKQST
-809 TNTRIM
+809 TTTRIM
-815 VMRQQIIRSVQAPPP
+815 VMRQNITRSVQAPAP
-830 KVINASKSP
+830 KVIDITKSP
-839 SPLIT
+839 SPLLT

>member
-11 VKPPSGNSAQV
+11 VKPPSGNSPQV

-37 AVTYFGQQIKDLS
+37 AVTYFGKQIKDLS
-50 EIMSVHADVSSALV
+50 EIMSVHADISSALV
-64 TEEKTLLDEEH
+64 TEEDTLLEDEH
-75 EHRKELIKPLTPISP
+75 EHRKNLIKPLTPISP
-90 LVDQGR
+90 LVEQGR
-96 KNDKAAE
+96 KNDEEAE
-103 DAQEDDD
+103 DAQEDDE
-110 EDEDSKDVGEQIA
+110 EDDDAEDVGEKIA

-166 NNQKNAKT
+166 NNQKNAKI

-179 GAIVGAAAKIAGFGV
+179 GAIVGAAAKIASFGV

-252 MKKLGDTLGKIKKF
+252 MKKLGDTLNKIKKF

-271 NVPKVT
+271 KVPKVT
-277 QGKGGK
+277 TGKGGK

-317 KNNVVTKVKGIP
+317 KNTVVSKVKGIP
-329 KTISKIKGNV
+329 KTISKITGNMK
-339 TNMGKNI
+339 NMGKNI
-346 GNFGKNVFAKGK
+346 GNFGKNVFTRGRDLIGKGK
-358 NFLGKAKSFGMD
+358 NFVKSAVD
-370 AIAKGKNIYKGA
+370 KGKDIYKGA
-382 SEWASKNVG
+382 TEWAAKNAK
-391 RMKNLAKKA
+391 RAKNLATKVK
-400 GQGVFDWGKKQGAKI
+400 GGVFDWGKKIGAKMNQ
-415 AKLKD
+415 LKE
-420 MVKNPQQMFKPV
+420 MVKNPKAMFKPV

-470 LKNVKIAMKSKE
+470 LKNVKLAMKSKE

-521 INAIVSATS
+521 INALVSATS

-559 AGEWV
+559 AGEFI
-564 GSQLLRGMGKMPVF
+564 GGQLLRGLAKFPVF

-589 NALGLSPR
+589 NALGLKPR

-603 DVEKKK
+603 DVERE
-609 KKREA
+609 KKRKEDYEN
-614 FLANPHVQEMMARK
+614 NPHVQEMRAREAEK
-628 DKKFDDPLGLDKKSI
+628 EVSIRDQKVISLPSDPDKL
-643 YLTHL
+643 
-648 KPEAPGPYSTNE
+648 YSFRE
-660 LKIMAAN
+660 IEIMAAN
-667 GDEAAIEY
+667 GNEEAIQFAKDQ
-675 INMKNKIADST
+675 NKNADAT
-686 PGHVEYTKTSTL
+686 PGYVTESRKTTLINPDGSTITSTQ
-698 TNNKGEKIVSTESYD
+698 SYD
-713 SREMAA
+713 SRGLAA

-747 VNNIKNKESTKVQP
+747 TNNIKNKESTKVQP
-761 MTSMVKPMVDPKVT
+761 MTSMVKPKVDPKVT
-775 PKQLATSPTSAINN
+775 PKQVQSSPTSAINN
-789 KVSTLTNSSEEK
+789 KVDTLTGSSEAK
-801 VQRSKEST
+801 VQRSKQST
-809 TNTRIM
+809 TTTRIM
-815 VMRQQIIRSVQAPPP
+815 VMRQNITRSVQAPAP
-830 KVINASKSP
+830 KVIDITKSP
-839 SPLIT
+839 SPLLT

>member
-1 MAATLREYIS
+1 
-11 VKPPSGNSAQV
+11 
-22 KAMRPL
+22 
-28 LVSQNRLGG
+28 
-37 AVTYFGQQIKDLS
+37 
-50 EIMSVHADVSSALV
+50 MSVHADISSALV
-64 TEEKTLLDEEH
+64 TEEDTLLEDEH
-75 EHRKELIKPLTPISP
+75 EHRKNLIKPLTPISP
-90 LVDQGR
+90 LVEQGR
-96 KNDKAAE
+96 KNDEEAE
-103 DAQEDDD
+103 DAQEDDE
-110 EDEDSKDVGEQIA
+110 EDDDAEDVGEKIA

-166 NNQKNAKT
+166 NNQKNAKI

-179 GAIVGAAAKIAGFGV
+179 GAIVGAAAKIASFGV
-194 FQVMEGVTKVFGTNP
+194 FQVMEGVTKVFVTNP

-252 MKKLGDTLGKIKKF
+252 MKKLGDTLNKIKKF

-271 NVPKVT
+271 KVPKVT
-277 QGKGGK
+277 TGKGGK

-317 KNNVVTKVKGIP
+317 KNTVVSKVKGIP
-329 KTISKIKGNV
+329 KTISKITGNMK
-339 TNMGKNI
+339 NMGKNI
-346 GNFGKNVFAKGK
+346 GNFGKNVFTRGRDLIGKGK
-358 NFLGKAKSFGMD
+358 NFVKSAVD
-370 AIAKGKNIYKGA
+370 KGKDIYKGA
-382 SEWASKNVG
+382 TEWAAKNAK
-391 RMKNLAKKA
+391 RAKNLATKVK
-400 GQGVFDWGKKQGAKI
+400 GGVFDWGKKIGAKMNQ
-415 AKLKD
+415 LKE
-420 MVKNPQQMFKPV
+420 MVKNPKAMFKPV

-470 LKNVKIAMKSKE
+470 LKNVKLAMKSKE

-521 INAIVSATS
+521 INALVSATS

-559 AGEWV
+559 AGEFI
-564 GSQLLRGMGKMPVF
+564 GGQLLRGLAKFPVF

-589 NALGLSPR
+589 NALGLKPR

-603 DVEKKK
+603 DVERE
-609 KKREA
+609 KKRKEDYEN
-614 FLANPHVQEMMARK
+614 NPHVQEMRAREAEK
-628 DKKFDDPLGLDKKSI
+628 EVSIRDQKVISLPSDPDKL
-643 YLTHL
+643 
-648 KPEAPGPYSTNE
+648 YSFRE
-660 LKIMAAN
+660 IEIMAAN
-667 GDEAAIEY
+667 GNEEAIQFAKDQ
-675 INMKNKIADST
+675 NKNADAT
-686 PGHVEYTKTSTL
+686 PGYVTESRKTTLINPDGSTITSTQ
-698 TNNKGEKIVSTESYD
+698 SYD
-713 SREMAA
+713 SRGLAA

-761 MTSMVKPMVDPKVT
+761 MTSMVKPMEDPKVT
-775 PKQLATSPTSAINN
+775 PKQVQSSPTSAINN
-789 KVSTLTNSSEEK
+789 KVDTLTGSSEAK
-801 VQRSKEST
+801 VQRSKQST
-809 TNTRIM
+809 TTTRIM
-815 VMRQQIIRSVQAPPP
+815 VMRQNITRSVQAPAP
-830 KVINASKSP
+830 KVIDITKSP
-839 SPLIT
+839 SPLLT

>member
-103 DAQEDDD
+103 DAQEDDE
-110 EDEDSKDVGEQIA
+110 EDEDSKDVGEKIA

-166 NNQKNAKT
+166 NNQKNAQT

-238 RLLMPWKLVGDYKK
+238 RLLMPWKLIGDYKK

-271 NVPKVT
+271 KVPKVT
-277 QGKGGK
+277 TGKGGK

-370 AIAKGKNIYKGA
+370 AIEKGKNIYKGA

-400 GQGVFDWGKKQGAKI
+400 GKGVFDFGKNLGSKI
-415 AKLKD
+415 KGLKD

-432 MERIKSTIKPII
+432 MERIKGAIKPII
-444 EKNPNIKKVLNLKN
+444 EKNPNIKKVLSLKN
-458 AKTGLKNAKNFA
+458 AKTGLKNAKDFA
-470 LKNVKIAMKSKE
+470 IKNVKVAMKSKE
-482 MANLA
+482 MANLS

-503 KVVAAVLGLIDY
+503 KVIAAVMGLIDY

-530 GLLGYAAGTAIGAPF
+530 GLLGYAAGFAIGSPF

-550 IITGAAGGM
+550 FVTGAAGGM
-559 AGEWV
+559 AGEFI
-564 GSQLLRGMGKMPVF
+564 GGQLLRGLAKFPVF

-603 DVEKKK
+603 DVERKKENDEK
-609 KKREA
+609 INKLLEENDPEFVLPSDEKTISLLD
-614 FLANPHVQEMMARK
+614 FGGV
-628 DKKFDDPLGLDKKSI
+628 DDQK
-643 YLTHL
+643 
-648 KPEAPGPYSTNE
+648 YSLNQLYVME
-660 LKIMAAN
+660 NN
-667 GDEAAIEY
+667 GDEAAIKYLEARR
-675 INMKNKIADST
+675 NMHKVMNERMGSKDKGHYKVKIS
-686 PGHVEYTKTSTL
+686 KTYKDKDGKVIHKETQSEGYS
-698 TNNKGEKIVSTESYD
+698 K
-713 SREMAA
+713 
-719 GGLVTPNQDTSKK
+719 GGLVSPNQDTSKK

-747 VNNIKNKESTKVQP
+747 TNNIKNKEEKAQP
-761 MTSMVKPMVDPKVT
+761 MTSMVQPIIDPRVT
-775 PKQLATSPTSAINN
+775 PKQLTTSPSSSINN
-789 KVSTLTNSSEEK
+789 KVSTLTDTSKAK
-801 VQRSKEST
+801 VQRSKQST
-809 TNTRIM
+809 TNTRLM
-815 VMRQQIIRSVQAPPP
+815 VMRQQIIRSVPTPTP
-830 KVINASKSP
+830 EVIDLTKSP
-839 SPLIT
+839 SPLLT

>member
-64 TEEKTLLDEEH
+64 TEEKTLLDDEH

-90 LVDQGR
+90 LVEQGR

-103 DAQEDDD
+103 DAQEDDE
-110 EDEDSKDVGEQIA
+110 EDEDSKDVGEKIA

-137 KGFAPIVNFIS
+137 KGFAPIVNFIA

-166 NNQKNAKT
+166 NNQKNAQT

-238 RLLMPWKLVGDYKK
+238 RLLMPWKLIGDYKK

-271 NVPKVT
+271 KVPKVT
-277 QGKGGK
+277 TGKGGK

-317 KNNVVTKVKGIP
+317 KNTVVTKVKGIP
-329 KTISKIKGNV
+329 KTISKIQGNV

-382 SEWASKNVG
+382 SEWASKNIG

-400 GQGVFDWGKKQGAKI
+400 GKGVFDWGKKQGAKI

-470 LKNVKIAMKSKE
+470 LKNVKLAMKSKE
-482 MANLA
+482 MANLS

-503 KVVAAVLGLIDY
+503 KVIAAVLGLIDY

-589 NALGLSPR
+589 NALGLKPR

-603 DVEKKK
+603 DVEKRKK
-609 KKREA
+609 NKEA
-614 FLANPHVQEMMARK
+614 YEQYKEESGFNERVNDLKTNP
-628 DKKFDDPLGLDKKSI
+628 LDKKVHSLSEGSPSLSLREI
-643 YLTHL
+643 NTMAQGGDEEAKNYLKML
-648 KPEAPGPYSTNE
+648 KKMSDSQGPGSVTWSKTTTMTNE
-660 LKIMAAN
+660 K
-667 GDEAAIEY
+667 GD
-675 INMKNKIADST
+675 
-686 PGHVEYTKTSTL
+686 
-698 TNNKGEKIVSTESYD
+698 KIVSKDSYD
-713 SREMAA
+713 SRAG

-761 MTSMVKPMVDPKVT
+761 MTSMVKPKVDPKVK
-775 PKQLATSPTSAINN
+775 PKQVQSSPTSSINN
-789 KVSTLTNSSEEK
+789 KVDTLTGSSEAK
-801 VQRSKEST
+801 VQRGKEST
-809 TNTRIM
+809 TTTRLM
-815 VMRQQIIRSVQAPPP
+815 VMRQHIIRSVQAPAP
-830 KVINASKSP
+830 KVIDVTKSP

>member
-11 VKPPSGNSAQV
+11 VKPPSGNSPQV

-37 AVTYFGQQIKDLS
+37 AVTYFGKQIKDLS
-50 EIMSVHADVSSALV
+50 EIMSVHADISSALV
-64 TEEKTLLDEEH
+64 TEEDTLLEDEH
-75 EHRKELIKPLTPISP
+75 EHRKNLIKPLTPISP
-90 LVDQGR
+90 LVEQGR
-96 KNDKAAE
+96 KNDEEAE
-103 DAQEDDD
+103 DAQEDDE
-110 EDEDSKDVGEQIA
+110 EDDDAEDVGEKIA

-166 NNQKNAKT
+166 NNQKNAKI

-179 GAIVGAAAKIAGFGV
+179 GAIVGAAAKIASFGV

-252 MKKLGDTLGKIKKF
+252 MKKLGDTLNKIKKF

-277 QGKGGK
+277 TGKGGK

-317 KNNVVTKVKGIP
+317 KNTVVSKVKGIP
-329 KTISKIKGNV
+329 KTISKITGNMK
-339 TNMGKNI
+339 NMGKNI
-346 GNFGKNVFAKGK
+346 GNFGKNVFTRGRDLIGKGK
-358 NFLGKAKSFGMD
+358 NFVKSAVD
-370 AIAKGKNIYKGA
+370 KGKDIYKGA
-382 SEWASKNVG
+382 TEWAAKNAK
-391 RMKNLAKKA
+391 RAKNLATKVK
-400 GQGVFDWGKKQGAKI
+400 GGVFDWGKKIGSKMNQ
-415 AKLKD
+415 LKE
-420 MVKNPQQMFKPV
+420 MVKNPKAMFKPV

-470 LKNVKIAMKSKE
+470 LKNVKLAMKSKE

-521 INAIVSATS
+521 INALVSATS

-559 AGEWV
+559 AGEFI
-564 GSQLLRGMGKMPVF
+564 GGQLLRGLAKFPVF

-589 NALGLSPR
+589 NALGLKPR

-603 DVEKKK
+603 DVERE
-609 KKREA
+609 KKRKEDYEN
-614 FLANPHVQEMMARK
+614 NPYVQDKRARDAEREVSFRDQK
-628 DKKFDDPLGLDKKSI
+628 VVSLPNDEG
-643 YLTHL
+643 
-648 KPEAPGPYSTNE
+648 GPYSLNE
-660 LKIMAAN
+660 IEIMAAN
-667 GDEAAIEY
+667 GHAGAIAFAKD
-675 INMKNKIADST
+675 KNKQADATPVYVTESRKTTLINPDGST
-686 PGHVEYTKTSTL
+686 ITTTQ
-698 TNNKGEKIVSTESYD
+698 SYD

-761 MTSMVKPMVDPKVT
+761 MTSMVKPMEDPKVT
-775 PKQLATSPTSAINN
+775 PKQVQSSPTSAINK
-789 KVSTLTNSSEEK
+789 KVDTLTGSSEAK
-801 VQRSKEST
+801 VQRSKQST
-809 TNTRIM
+809 TTTRIM
-815 VMRQQIIRSVQAPPP
+815 VMRQNITRSVQAPAP
-830 KVINASKSP
+830 KVIDVTKSP
-839 SPLIT
+839 SPLLT

>member
-1 MAATLREYIS
+1 VAATLREYIS
-11 VKPPSGNSAQV
+11 VKPPSGNSPQV

-37 AVTYFGQQIKDLS
+37 AVTYFGKQIKDLS
-50 EIMSVHADVSSALV
+50 EIMSVHADISSALV
-64 TEEKTLLDEEH
+64 TEEDTLLEDEH
-75 EHRKELIKPLTPISP
+75 EHRKNLIKPLTPISP
-90 LVDQGR
+90 LVEQGR
-96 KNDKAAE
+96 KNDEEAE
-103 DAQEDDD
+103 DAQEDDE
-110 EDEDSKDVGEQIA
+110 EDDDAEDVGEKIA

-166 NNQKNAKT
+166 NNQKNAKI

-179 GAIVGAAAKIAGFGV
+179 GAIVGAAAKIASFGV

-252 MKKLGDTLGKIKKF
+252 MKKLGDTLNKIKKF

-271 NVPKVT
+271 KVPKVT
-277 QGKGGK
+277 TGKGGK

-317 KNNVVTKVKGIP
+317 KNTVVSKVKGIP
-329 KTISKIKGNV
+329 KTISKITGNMK
-339 TNMGKNI
+339 NMGKNI
-346 GNFGKNVFAKGK
+346 GNFGKNVFTRGRDLIGKGK
-358 NFLGKAKSFGMD
+358 NFVKSAVD
-370 AIAKGKNIYKGA
+370 KGKDIYKGA
-382 SEWASKNVG
+382 TEWAAKNAK
-391 RMKNLAKKA
+391 RAKNLATKVK
-400 GQGVFDWGKKQGAKI
+400 GGVFDWGKKIGAKMNQ
-415 AKLKD
+415 LKE
-420 MVKNPQQMFKPV
+420 MVKNPKAMFKPV

-470 LKNVKIAMKSKE
+470 LKNVKLAMKSKE

-521 INAIVSATS
+521 INALVSATS

-559 AGEWV
+559 AGEFI
-564 GSQLLRGMGKMPVF
+564 GGQLLRGLAKFPVF

-589 NALGLSPR
+589 NALGLKPR

-603 DVEKKK
+603 DVERE
-609 KKREA
+609 KKRKEDYEN
-614 FLANPHVQEMMARK
+614 NPHVQEMRARDAEREVSFRDQK
-628 DKKFDDPLGLDKKSI
+628 VISLPNDEG
-643 YLTHL
+643 
-648 KPEAPGPYSTNE
+648 GPYSFRE
-660 LKIMAAN
+660 IEIMAAN
-667 GDEAAIEY
+667 GNEEAIQFAKDQ
-675 INMKNKIADST
+675 NKNADAT
-686 PGHVEYTKTSTL
+686 PGYVTESRKTTLINPDGSTITSTQ
-698 TNNKGEKIVSTESYD
+698 SYD
-713 SREMAA
+713 SRGLAA

-761 MTSMVKPMVDPKVT
+761 MTSMVKPMEDPKVT
-775 PKQLATSPTSAINN
+775 PKQVQSSPTSAINN
-789 KVSTLTNSSEEK
+789 KVDTLTGSSEAK
-801 VQRSKEST
+801 VQRSKQST
-809 TNTRIM
+809 TTTRIM
-815 VMRQQIIRSVQAPPP
+815 VMRQNITRSVQAPAP
-830 KVINASKSP
+830 KVIDVTKSP
-839 SPLIT
+839 SPLLT

>member
-1 MAATLREYIS
+1 
-11 VKPPSGNSAQV
+11 
-22 KAMRPL
+22 
-28 LVSQNRLGG
+28 
-37 AVTYFGQQIKDLS
+37 
-50 EIMSVHADVSSALV
+50 MSVHADISSALV
-64 TEEKTLLDEEH
+64 TEEDTLLEDEH
-75 EHRKELIKPLTPISP
+75 EHRKNLIKPLTPISP
-90 LVDQGR
+90 LVEQGR
-96 KNDKAAE
+96 KNDEEAE
-103 DAQEDDD
+103 DAQEDDE
-110 EDEDSKDVGEQIA
+110 EDDDAEDVGEKIA

-166 NNQKNAKT
+166 NNQKNAKI

-179 GAIVGAAAKIAGFGV
+179 GAIVGAAAKIASFGV

-252 MKKLGDTLGKIKKF
+252 MKKLGDTLNKIKKF

-271 NVPKVT
+271 KVPKVT
-277 QGKGGK
+277 TGKGGK

-317 KNNVVTKVKGIP
+317 KNTVVSKVKGIP
-329 KTISKIKGNV
+329 KTISKITGNMK
-339 TNMGKNI
+339 NMGKNI
-346 GNFGKNVFAKGK
+346 GNFGKNVFTRGRDLIGKGK
-358 NFLGKAKSFGMD
+358 NFVKSAVD
-370 AIAKGKNIYKGA
+370 KGKDIYKGA
-382 SEWASKNVG
+382 TEWAAKNAK
-391 RMKNLAKKA
+391 RAKNLATKVK
-400 GQGVFDWGKKQGAKI
+400 GGVFDWGKKIGSKMNQ
-415 AKLKD
+415 LKE
-420 MVKNPQQMFKPV
+420 MVKNPKAMFKPV

-470 LKNVKIAMKSKE
+470 LKNVKLAMKSKE

-503 KVVAAVLGLIDY
+503 KVIAAVMGLISY

-521 INAIVSATS
+521 INALVSATS

-559 AGEWV
+559 AGEFI
-564 GSQLLRGMGKMPVF
+564 GGQLLRGLAKFPVF

-589 NALGLSPR
+589 NALGLKPR

-603 DVEKKK
+603 DVERE
-609 KKREA
+609 KKRKEDYEN
-614 FLANPHVQEMMARK
+614 NPHVQEMRAREAEK
-628 DKKFDDPLGLDKKSI
+628 EVSIRDQKVISLPSDPDKL
-643 YLTHL
+643 
-648 KPEAPGPYSTNE
+648 YSFRE
-660 LKIMAAN
+660 IEIMAAN
-667 GDEAAIEY
+667 GNEEAIQFAKDQ
-675 INMKNKIADST
+675 NKNADAT
-686 PGHVEYTKTSTL
+686 PGYVTESRKTTLINPDGSTITSTQ
-698 TNNKGEKIVSTESYD
+698 SYD

-719 GGLVTPNQDTSKK
+719 GGLVTPNQDTSQK

-747 VNNIKNKESTKVQP
+747 TNNIKNKESTKVQP
-761 MTSMVKPMVDPKVT
+761 MTSMVKPKVDPKVT
-775 PKQLATSPTSAINN
+775 PKQVQSSPTSAINN
-789 KVSTLTNSSEEK
+789 KVDTLTGSSEAK
-801 VQRSKEST
+801 VQRSKQST
-809 TNTRIM
+809 TTTRIM
-815 VMRQQIIRSVQAPPP
+815 VMRQNITRSVQAPAP
-830 KVINASKSP
+830 KVIDITKSP
-839 SPLIT
+839 SPLLT

>member
-1 MAATLREYIS
+1 
-11 VKPPSGNSAQV
+11 
-22 KAMRPL
+22 
-28 LVSQNRLGG
+28 
-37 AVTYFGQQIKDLS
+37 
-50 EIMSVHADVSSALV
+50 MSVHADISSALV
-64 TEEKTLLDEEH
+64 TEEDTLLEDEH
-75 EHRKELIKPLTPISP
+75 EHRKNLIKPLTPISP
-90 LVDQGR
+90 LVEQGR
-96 KNDKAAE
+96 KNDEEAE
-103 DAQEDDD
+103 DAQEDDE
-110 EDEDSKDVGEQIA
+110 EDDDAEDVGEKIA

-166 NNQKNAKT
+166 NNQKNAKI

-179 GAIVGAAAKIAGFGV
+179 GAIVGAAAKIASFGV

-252 MKKLGDTLGKIKKF
+252 MKKLGDTLNKIKKF

-271 NVPKVT
+271 KVPKVT
-277 QGKGGK
+277 TGKGGK

-317 KNNVVTKVKGIP
+317 KNTVVSKVKGIP
-329 KTISKIKGNV
+329 KTISKITGNMK
-339 TNMGKNI
+339 NMGKNI
-346 GNFGKNVFAKGK
+346 GNFGKNVFTRGRDLIGKGK
-358 NFLGKAKSFGMD
+358 NFVKSAVD
-370 AIAKGKNIYKGA
+370 KGKDIYKGA
-382 SEWASKNVG
+382 TEWAAKNAK
-391 RMKNLAKKA
+391 RAKNLATKVK
-400 GQGVFDWGKKQGAKI
+400 GGVFDWGKKIGAKMNQ
-415 AKLKD
+415 LKE
-420 MVKNPQQMFKPV
+420 MVKNPKAMFKPV

-470 LKNVKIAMKSKE
+470 LKNVKLAMKSKE

-521 INAIVSATS
+521 INALVSATS

-559 AGEWV
+559 AGEFI
-564 GSQLLRGMGKMPVF
+564 GGQLLRGLAKFPVF

-589 NALGLSPR
+589 NALGLKPR

-603 DVEKKK
+603 DVERE
-609 KKREA
+609 KKRKED
-614 FLANPHVQEMMARK
+614 FENNPHVQEMRARDAEREVSFRDQK
-628 DKKFDDPLGLDKKSI
+628 VISLPNDEG
-643 YLTHL
+643 
-648 KPEAPGPYSTNE
+648 GPYSFRE
-660 LKIMAAN
+660 IEIMAAN
-667 GDEAAIEY
+667 GHEGAIQFAKDQ
-675 INMKNKIADST
+675 NKNADAT
-686 PGHVEYTKTSTL
+686 PGYVTESRKTTLINPDGSTITSTQ
-698 TNNKGEKIVSTESYD
+698 SYD
-713 SREMAA
+713 SRGLAA
-719 GGLVTPNQDTSKK
+719 GGLVTPNQDTSQK

-747 VNNIKNKESTKVQP
+747 TNNIKNKESTKVQP
-761 MTSMVKPMVDPKVT
+761 MTSMVKPKVDPKVT
-775 PKQLATSPTSAINN
+775 PKQVQSSPTSAINN
-789 KVSTLTNSSEEK
+789 KVDTLTGSSEAK
-801 VQRSKEST
+801 VQRSKQST
-809 TNTRIM
+809 TTTRIM
-815 VMRQQIIRSVQAPPP
+815 VMRQNITRSVQAPAP
-830 KVINASKSP
+830 KVIDVTKSP
-839 SPLIT
+839 SPLLT

>member
-1 MAATLREYIS
+1 
-11 VKPPSGNSAQV
+11 
-22 KAMRPL
+22 
-28 LVSQNRLGG
+28 
-37 AVTYFGQQIKDLS
+37 
-50 EIMSVHADVSSALV
+50 MSVHADISSALV
-64 TEEKTLLDEEH
+64 TEEDTLLEDEH
-75 EHRKELIKPLTPISP
+75 EHRKNLIKPLTPISP
-90 LVDQGR
+90 LVEQGR
-96 KNDKAAE
+96 KNDEEAE
-103 DAQEDDD
+103 DAQEDDE
-110 EDEDSKDVGEQIA
+110 EDDDAEDVGEKIA

-166 NNQKNAKT
+166 NNQKNAKI

-179 GAIVGAAAKIAGFGV
+179 GAIVGAAAKIASFGV

-252 MKKLGDTLGKIKKF
+252 MKKLGDTLNKIKKF

-271 NVPKVT
+271 KVPKVT
-277 QGKGGK
+277 TGKGGK

-317 KNNVVTKVKGIP
+317 KNTVVSKVKGIP
-329 KTISKIKGNV
+329 KTISKITGNMK
-339 TNMGKNI
+339 NMGKNI
-346 GNFGKNVFAKGK
+346 GNFGKNVFTRGRDLIGKGK
-358 NFLGKAKSFGMD
+358 NFVKSAVD
-370 AIAKGKNIYKGA
+370 KGKDIYKGA
-382 SEWASKNVG
+382 TEWAAKNAK
-391 RMKNLAKKA
+391 RAKNLATKVK
-400 GQGVFDWGKKQGAKI
+400 GGVFDWGKKIGSKMNQ
-415 AKLKD
+415 LKE
-420 MVKNPQQMFKPV
+420 MVKNPKAMFKPV

-470 LKNVKIAMKSKE
+470 LKNVKLAMKSKE

-521 INAIVSATS
+521 INALVSATS

-559 AGEWV
+559 AGEFI
-564 GSQLLRGMGKMPVF
+564 GGQLLRGLAKFPVF

-589 NALGLSPR
+589 NALGLKPR

-603 DVEKKK
+603 DVERE
-609 KKREA
+609 KKRKEDYEN
-614 FLANPHVQEMMARK
+614 NPHVQEMRAREAEK
-628 DKKFDDPLGLDKKSI
+628 EVSIRDQKVISLPSDPDKL
-643 YLTHL
+643 
-648 KPEAPGPYSTNE
+648 YSFRE
-660 LKIMAAN
+660 IEIMAAN
-667 GDEAAIEY
+667 GNEEAIQFAKDQ
-675 INMKNKIADST
+675 NKNADAT
-686 PGHVEYTKTSTL
+686 PGYVTESRKTTLINPDGSTITSTQ
-698 TNNKGEKIVSTESYD
+698 SYD
-713 SREMAA
+713 SRGLAA

-747 VNNIKNKESTKVQP
+747 TNNIKNKESTKVQP
-761 MTSMVKPMVDPKVT
+761 MTSMVKPKVDPKVT
-775 PKQLATSPTSAINN
+775 PKQVQSSPTSAINN
-789 KVSTLTNSSEEK
+789 KVDTLTGSSEAK
-801 VQRSKEST
+801 VQRSKQST
-809 TNTRIM
+809 TTTRIM
-815 VMRQQIIRSVQAPPP
+815 VMRQNITRSVQAPAP
-830 KVINASKSP
+830 KVIDITKSP
-839 SPLIT
+839 SPLLT

>member
-11 VKPPSGNSAQV
+11 VKPPSGNSPQV

-37 AVTYFGQQIKDLS
+37 AVTYFGKQIKDLS
-50 EIMSVHADVSSALV
+50 EIMSVHADISSALV
-64 TEEKTLLDEEH
+64 TEEDTLLEDEH
-75 EHRKELIKPLTPISP
+75 EHRKNLIKPLTPISP
-90 LVDQGR
+90 LVEQGR
-96 KNDKAAE
+96 KNDEEAE
-103 DAQEDDD
+103 DAQEDDE
-110 EDEDSKDVGEQIA
+110 EDDDAEDVGEKIA

-166 NNQKNAKT
+166 NNQKNAKI

-179 GAIVGAAAKIAGFGV
+179 GAIVGAAAKIASFGV

-252 MKKLGDTLGKIKKF
+252 MKKLGDTLNKIKKF

-271 NVPKVT
+271 KVPKVT
-277 QGKGGK
+277 TGKGGK

-317 KNNVVTKVKGIP
+317 KNTVVSKVKGIP
-329 KTISKIKGNV
+329 KTISKITGNMK
-339 TNMGKNI
+339 NMGKNI
-346 GNFGKNVFAKGK
+346 GNFGKNVFTRGRDLIGKGK
-358 NFLGKAKSFGMD
+358 NFVKSAVD
-370 AIAKGKNIYKGA
+370 KGKDIYKGA
-382 SEWASKNVG
+382 TEWAAKNAK
-391 RMKNLAKKA
+391 RAKNLATKVK
-400 GQGVFDWGKKQGAKI
+400 GGVFDWGKKIGAKMNQ
-415 AKLKD
+415 LKE
-420 MVKNPQQMFKPV
+420 MVKNPKAMFKPV
-432 MERIKSTIKPII
+432 MDRIKNTIKPII
-444 EKNPNIKKVLNLKN
+444 EKNPNIKKVLSLKN
-458 AKTGLKNAKNFA
+458 AKTGLKNAKDFA
-470 LKNVKIAMKSKE
+470 IKNVKIAMKSKE
-482 MANLA
+482 MANLS

-503 KVVAAVLGLIDY
+503 KVIAAVMGLIDY
-515 GMGESP
+515 GLGESP

-530 GLLGYAAGTAIGAPF
+530 GLLGYAAGFAIGSPF

-550 IITGAAGGM
+550 FITGAAGGM
-559 AGEWV
+559 AGEFI
-564 GSQLLRGMGKMPVF
+564 GAQLLRGLGKMPGF
-578 KKYTEIEDPLA
+578 KKLTEIDDPLA
-589 NALGLSPR
+589 KSLGLSPR

-609 KKREA
+609 ENDEK
-614 FLANPHVQEMMARK
+614 M
-628 DKKFDDPLGLDKKSI
+628 KKFIEETDAEFGFNDDIRINPQDRKNISLLDWGGVDDQK
-643 YLTHL
+643 
-648 KPEAPGPYSTNE
+648 YSLNE
-660 LKIMAAN
+660 LYVMEKN
-667 GDEAAIEY
+667 GNEAAIKY
-675 INMKNKIADST
+675 LDARRNMQKMLNPNNEGHST
-686 PGHVEYTKTSTL
+686 WQSKTTL
-698 TNNKGEKIVSTESYD
+698 TDSEGTITVTDSDGFAKGGIV
-713 SREMAA
+713 
-719 GGLVTPNQDTSKK
+719 PNQDISKK

-747 VNNIKNKESTKVQP
+747 TNNIKASKAQP
-761 MTSMVKPMVDPKVT
+761 MTSMVKPMEDPKVK
-775 PKQLATSPTSAINN
+775 PKPIGTSPTSAINN
-789 KVSTLTNSSEEK
+789 KVNTLTSSSEEK
-801 VQRSKEST
+801 VQRSKQST
-809 TNTRIM
+809 KQQMIM

-830 KVINASKSP
+830 KVISGSKSP
-839 SPLIT
+839 SPLLT

>member
-1 MAATLREYIS
+1 
-11 VKPPSGNSAQV
+11 
-22 KAMRPL
+22 
-28 LVSQNRLGG
+28 
-37 AVTYFGQQIKDLS
+37 
-50 EIMSVHADVSSALV
+50 MSVHADVSSALV
-64 TEEKTLLDEEH
+64 TEEKTLLDDEH

-103 DAQEDDD
+103 DAQEDDE
-110 EDEDSKDVGEQIA
+110 EDEDSKDVGEKIA

-166 NNQKNAKT
+166 NNQKNAQT

-238 RLLMPWKLVGDYKK
+238 RLLMPWKLIGDYKK

-271 NVPKVT
+271 KVPKVT
-277 QGKGGK
+277 TGKGGK

-317 KNNVVTKVKGIP
+317 KNTVVTKVKGIP

>member
-1 MAATLREYIS
+1 
-11 VKPPSGNSAQV
+11 
-22 KAMRPL
+22 
-28 LVSQNRLGG
+28 
-37 AVTYFGQQIKDLS
+37 
-50 EIMSVHADVSSALV
+50 MSVHADISSALV
-64 TEEKTLLDEEH
+64 TEEDTLLEDEH
-75 EHRKELIKPLTPISP
+75 EHRKNLIKPLTPISP
-90 LVDQGR
+90 LVEQGR
-96 KNDKAAE
+96 KNDEEAE
-103 DAQEDDD
+103 DAQEDDE
-110 EDEDSKDVGEQIA
+110 EDDDAEDVGEKIA

-166 NNQKNAKT
+166 NNQKNAKI

-179 GAIVGAAAKIAGFGV
+179 GAIVGAAAKIASFGV

-252 MKKLGDTLGKIKKF
+252 MKKLGDTLNKIKKF

-271 NVPKVT
+271 KVPKVT
-277 QGKGGK
+277 TGKGGK

-317 KNNVVTKVKGIP
+317 KNTVVSKVKGIP
-329 KTISKIKGNV
+329 KTISKITGNMK
-339 TNMGKNI
+339 NMGKNI
-346 GNFGKNVFAKGK
+346 GNFGKNVFTRGRDLIGKGK
-358 NFLGKAKSFGMD
+358 NFVKSAVD
-370 AIAKGKNIYKGA
+370 KGKDIYKGA
-382 SEWASKNVG
+382 TEWAAKNAK
-391 RMKNLAKKA
+391 RAKNLATKVK
-400 GQGVFDWGKKQGAKI
+400 GGVFDWGKKIGAKMNQ
-415 AKLKD
+415 LKE
-420 MVKNPQQMFKPV
+420 MVKNPKAMFKPV

-470 LKNVKIAMKSKE
+470 LKNVKLAMKSKE

-521 INAIVSATS
+521 INALVSATS

-559 AGEWV
+559 AGEFI
-564 GSQLLRGMGKMPVF
+564 GGQLLRGLAKFPVF

-589 NALGLSPR
+589 NALGLKPR

-603 DVEKKK
+603 DVERE
-609 KKREA
+609 KKRKEDYEN
-614 FLANPHVQEMMARK
+614 NPHVQEMRAREAEK
-628 DKKFDDPLGLDKKSI
+628 EVSIRDQKVISLPSDPDKL
-643 YLTHL
+643 
-648 KPEAPGPYSTNE
+648 YSFRE
-660 LKIMAAN
+660 IEIMAAN
-667 GDEAAIEY
+667 GNEEAIQFAKDQ
-675 INMKNKIADST
+675 NKNADAT
-686 PGHVEYTKTSTL
+686 PGYVTESRKTTLINPDGSTITSTQ
-698 TNNKGEKIVSTESYD
+698 SYD
-713 SREMAA
+713 SRGLAA

-761 MTSMVKPMVDPKVT
+761 MTSMVKPMEDPKVT
-775 PKQLATSPTSAINN
+775 PKQVQSSPTSAINN
-789 KVSTLTNSSEEK
+789 KVDTLTGSSEAK
-801 VQRSKEST
+801 VQRSKQST
-809 TNTRIM
+809 TTTRIM
-815 VMRQQIIRSVQAPPP
+815 VMRQNITRSVQAPAP
-830 KVINASKSP
+830 KVIDITKPP
-839 SPLIT
+839 SPLLT

>member
-103 DAQEDDD
+103 DAQEDDE
-110 EDEDSKDVGEQIA
+110 EDEDSKDVGEKIA

-166 NNQKNAKT
+166 NNQKNAQT

-238 RLLMPWKLVGDYKK
+238 RLLMPWKLIGDYKK

-271 NVPKVT
+271 KVPKVT
-277 QGKGGK
+277 TGKGGK

-370 AIAKGKNIYKGA
+370 AIEKGKNIYKGA

-400 GQGVFDWGKKQGAKI
+400 GKGVFDFGKNLGSKI
-415 AKLKD
+415 KGLKD

-432 MERIKSTIKPII
+432 MERIKGAIKPII
-444 EKNPNIKKVLNLKN
+444 EKNPNIKKVLSLKN

-470 LKNVKIAMKSKE
+470 LKNVKLAMKSKE
-482 MANLA
+482 MANLS

-503 KVVAAVLGLIDY
+503 KVIAAVMGLIDY

-530 GLLGYAAGTAIGAPF
+530 GLLGYAAGFAIGSPF

-550 IITGAAGGM
+550 FVTGAAGGM
-559 AGEWV
+559 AGEFI
-564 GSQLLRGMGKMPVF
+564 GGQLLRGLAKFPVF

-603 DVEKKK
+603 DVERKKENDEK
-609 KKREA
+609 INKLLEENDPEFVLPSDEKTISLLD
-614 FLANPHVQEMMARK
+614 FGGV
-628 DKKFDDPLGLDKKSI
+628 DDQK
-643 YLTHL
+643 
-648 KPEAPGPYSTNE
+648 YSLNQLYVME
-660 LKIMAAN
+660 NN
-667 GDEAAIEY
+667 GDEAAIKYLEARR
-675 INMKNKIADST
+675 NMHKVMNERMGSKDKGHYKVKIS
-686 PGHVEYTKTSTL
+686 KTYKDKDGKVIHKETQSEGYS
-698 TNNKGEKIVSTESYD
+698 K
-713 SREMAA
+713 
-719 GGLVTPNQDTSKK
+719 GGLVSPNQDTSKK

-747 VNNIKNKESTKVQP
+747 TNNIKNKQSTKTQP
-761 MTSMVKPMVDPKVT
+761 MTSMVKPMVDPKVK

-801 VQRSKEST
+801 VQRSKQST
-809 TNTRIM
+809 TTTRLM
-815 VMRQQIIRSVQAPPP
+815 VMRQHIIRSVQAPAP
-830 KVINASKSP
+830 KVIDVTKSP

>member
-11 VKPPSGNSAQV
+11 VKPPSGNSPQV

-37 AVTYFGQQIKDLS
+37 AVTYFGKQIKDLS
-50 EIMSVHADVSSALV
+50 EIMSVHADISSALV
-64 TEEKTLLDEEH
+64 TEEDTLLEDEH
-75 EHRKELIKPLTPISP
+75 EHRKNLIKPLTPISP
-90 LVDQGR
+90 LVEQGR
-96 KNDKAAE
+96 KNDEEAE
-103 DAQEDDD
+103 DAQEDDE
-110 EDEDSKDVGEQIA
+110 EDDDAEDVGEKIA

-166 NNQKNAKT
+166 NNQKNAKI

-179 GAIVGAAAKIAGFGV
+179 GAIVGAAAKIASFGV

-252 MKKLGDTLGKIKKF
+252 MKKLGDTLNKIKKF

-271 NVPKVT
+271 KVPKVT
-277 QGKGGK
+277 TGKGGK

-317 KNNVVTKVKGIP
+317 KNTVVSKVKGIP
-329 KTISKIKGNV
+329 KTISKITGNMK
-339 TNMGKNI
+339 NMGKNI
-346 GNFGKNVFAKGK
+346 GNFGKNVFTRGRDLIGKGK
-358 NFLGKAKSFGMD
+358 NFVKSAVD
-370 AIAKGKNIYKGA
+370 KGKDIYKGA
-382 SEWASKNVG
+382 TEWAAKNAK
-391 RMKNLAKKA
+391 RAKNLATKVK
-400 GQGVFDWGKKQGAKI
+400 GGVFDWGKKIGAKMNQ
-415 AKLKD
+415 LKE
-420 MVKNPQQMFKPV
+420 MVKNPKAMFKPV

-470 LKNVKIAMKSKE
+470 LKNVKLAMKSKE

-521 INAIVSATS
+521 INALVSATS

-559 AGEWV
+559 AGEFI
-564 GSQLLRGMGKMPVF
+564 GGQLLRGLAKFPVF

-589 NALGLSPR
+589 NALGLKPR

-603 DVEKKK
+603 DVERE
-609 KKREA
+609 KKRKEDYEN
-614 FLANPHVQEMMARK
+614 NPHVQEMRAREAEK
-628 DKKFDDPLGLDKKSI
+628 EVSIRDQKVISLPSDPDKL
-643 YLTHL
+643 
-648 KPEAPGPYSTNE
+648 YSFRE
-660 LKIMAAN
+660 IEIMAAN
-667 GDEAAIEY
+667 GNEEAIQFAKDQ
-675 INMKNKIADST
+675 NKNADAT
-686 PGHVEYTKTSTL
+686 PGYVTESRKTTLINPDGSTITSTQ
-698 TNNKGEKIVSTESYD
+698 SYD
-713 SREMAA
+713 SRGLAA

-761 MTSMVKPMVDPKVT
+761 MTSMVKPKVDPKVT
-775 PKQLATSPTSAINN
+775 PKQVQSSPTSAINN
-789 KVSTLTNSSEEK
+789 KVDTLTGSSEAK
-801 VQRSKEST
+801 VQRSKQST
-809 TNTRIM
+809 TTTRIM
-815 VMRQQIIRSVQAPPP
+815 VMRQNITRSVQAPAP
-830 KVINASKSP
+830 KVIDITKSP
-839 SPLIT
+839 SPLLT

>member
-64 TEEKTLLDEEH
+64 TEEKTLLDDEH

-103 DAQEDDD
+103 DAQEDDE
-110 EDEDSKDVGEQIA
+110 EDEDSKDVGEKIA

-238 RLLMPWKLVGDYKK
+238 RILMPWKLVGDYKK

-317 KNNVVTKVKGIP
+317 KNTVVTKVKGIP

-698 TNNKGEKIVSTESYD
+698 TNEKGEKIISKESYD

>member
-64 TEEKTLLDEEH
+64 TEEKTLLDKEH

-103 DAQEDDD
+103 DAQEDDE
-110 EDEDSKDVGEQIA
+110 EDEDSKDVGEKIA

-166 NNQKNAKT
+166 NNQKNAQT

-238 RLLMPWKLVGDYKK
+238 RLLMPWKLIGDYKK

-271 NVPKVT
+271 KVPKVT
-277 QGKGGK
+277 TGKGGK

-370 AIAKGKNIYKGA
+370 AIEKGKNIYKGA

-400 GQGVFDWGKKQGAKI
+400 GKGVFDFGKNLGSKI
-415 AKLKD
+415 KGLKD

-432 MERIKSTIKPII
+432 MERIKGAIKPII
-444 EKNPNIKKVLNLKN
+444 EKNPNIKKVLSLKN
-458 AKTGLKNAKNFA
+458 AKTGLKNAKDFA
-470 LKNVKIAMKSKE
+470 IKNVKVAMKSKE
-482 MANLA
+482 MANLS

-503 KVVAAVLGLIDY
+503 KVIAAVMGLIDY

-530 GLLGYAAGTAIGAPF
+530 GLLGYAAGFAIGSPF

-550 IITGAAGGM
+550 FVTGAAGGM
-559 AGEWV
+559 AGEFI
-564 GSQLLRGMGKMPVF
+564 GGQLLRGLAKFPVF

-603 DVEKKK
+603 DVERKKENDEK
-609 KKREA
+609 INKLLEENDPEFVLPSDEKTISLLD
-614 FLANPHVQEMMARK
+614 FGGV
-628 DKKFDDPLGLDKKSI
+628 DDQK
-643 YLTHL
+643 
-648 KPEAPGPYSTNE
+648 YSLNQLYVME
-660 LKIMAAN
+660 NN
-667 GDEAAIEY
+667 GDEAAIKYLEARR
-675 INMKNKIADST
+675 NMHKVMNERMGSKDKGHYKVKIS
-686 PGHVEYTKTSTL
+686 KTYKDKDGKVIHKETQSEGYS
-698 TNNKGEKIVSTESYD
+698 K
-713 SREMAA
+713 
-719 GGLVTPNQDTSKK
+719 GGLVSPNQDTSKK

-747 VNNIKNKESTKVQP
+747 TNNIKNKQSTKTQP
-761 MTSMVKPMVDPKVT
+761 MTSMVKPMVDPKVK

-801 VQRSKEST
+801 VQRSKQST
-809 TNTRIM
+809 TTTRLM
-815 VMRQQIIRSVQAPPP
+815 VMRQHIIRSVQAPAP
-830 KVINASKSP
+830 KVIDVTKSP